1 MTRKLTLFIKRQ
13 LIRLKAKIKA
23 KKLERQIYLDSA
35 ETFSNHLHHV
45 NEHLG
50 ILKDRV
56 YKLEHEDEYNG

>member
-13 LIRLKAKIKA
+13 VIRLKAKIKS
-23 KKLERQIYLDSA
+23 KKLERQVYLDSA
-35 ETFSNHLHHV
+35 ETFAKHLHLV

-50 ILKDRV
+50 ILKDKV